1 MFNLALHLDLFFK
14 FSKVCRIQTKAMN
27 NCFEITD
34 KVIDLKKKQVELDAM
49 VVENVADE
57 QEFRVPQTYIDQLF
71 HLAKDQV
78 PLSDQVISDHIFTI
92 IFGVIF

>member
-1 MFNLALHLDLFFK
+1 MFNIALHLDSFFK
-14 FSKVCRIQTKAMN
+14 YSKVCQIQTEAMN
-27 NCFEITD
+27 HCFEITD

-49 VVENVADE
+49 EVDNEVDE